1 MGNFCVHHRFLLL
14 SLLIICTGLQT
25 GLVELKKKKNQN
37 FFDMPPI
44 STTCTLKTTQHT
56 LSAREAEH
64 RGFDLDR
71 TVAVLPSLP
80 SCWCRRSPRNQC
92 LRGCIPQ
99 CWHDSAGLDWGE
111 GWGPSQ
117 FLFFDHH
124 LLRFSF
130 LQNHIFHIQFFVKTY
145 SY

>member
-1 MGNFCVHHRFLLL
+1 
-14 SLLIICTGLQT
+14 
-25 GLVELKKKKNQN
+25 
-37 FFDMPPI
+37 MPPI

-130 LQNHIFHIQFFVKTY
+130 LQNHIFHIQFLVKTSCTY
-145 SY
+145 KFIAPLFDQSLMYKVYINYFTYACHQV